1 MMKETEAHKNS
12 FDYIVIGAGLS
23 GLSLVTALKDYLIS
37 TGKRLLLIDRSFE
50 EYANR
55 TWSFWEEHHGNFDF
69 LCHTRWQKLR
79 LYTDEK
85 QIISPTN
92 PFTYKSVSS
101 EDFRSYCFNI
111 IQSHPQ
117 ITMHTDD
124 VTDITQ
130 STGEELIVMTKS
142 GRFITNSVFDSR
154 FDPDM
159 LKHSNANTLWQQ
171 FQGYFVKTDFA
182 AFDKEV
188 ADIMDFRAEQK
199 NHVAFF
205 YTLPSDTNKA
215 LIEYTLFTP
224 ILQPPEYFERNLRQ
238 YLDQHIGRNH
248 YEITK
253 TEEGKIPMTS
263 YRFPRRKG
271 NIIYLGT
278 AAGCSKAST
287 GYTFYFIQKQI
298 GQILNHLK
306 NETLDQYASSPTFD
320 RFHFY
325 DRILLRILK
334 DQPEKG
340 HRILFSMFQ
349 RNDAARVF
357 RFLNNDTSLL
367 EELRL
372 FVKLPIFL
380 FSLYALKEL
389 FGVKA

>member
-1 MMKETEAHKNS
+1 MMKETGSSSTS
-12 FDYIVIGAGLS
+12 FDYIVTGAGLS
-23 GLSLVTALKDYLIS
+23 GLSLAIALKDYLLT
-37 TGKRLLLIDRSFE
+37 TGKKLLLIDRSFE
-50 EYANR
+50 EYTNR
-55 TWSFWEEHHGNFDF
+55 TWSFWEENNGIFDF
-69 LCHTRWQKLR
+69 LCHARWQKLR
-79 LYTDEK
+79 LYADDKE
-85 QIISPTN
+85 IISSTS
-92 PFTYKSVSS
+92 PFTYKSISS
-101 EDFRSYCFNI
+101 EDFRSYCFTI

-117 ITMHTDD
+117 ITLVKDD

-130 STGEELIVMTKS
+130 STPNELIVKTKS
-142 GRFITNSVFDSR
+142 GRFAANYVFDSR
-154 FDPDM
+154 FDPA
-159 LKHSNANTLWQQ
+159 LLSHSNVNTLWQQ

-182 AFDKEV
+182 AFRKDV
-188 ADIMDFRAEQK
+188 ADIMDFRTEQQ

-205 YTLPSDTNKA
+205 YTLPSDANNA
-215 LIEYTLFTP
+215 LIEYTLFTSV
-224 ILQPPEYFERNLRQ
+224 LQTPEYFERNLKK
-238 YLDQHIGRNH
+238 YLDQHLGNH
-248 YEITK
+248 RYEITK

-298 GQILNHLK
+298 GQILNHLQ
-306 NETLDQYASSPTFD
+306 NETLDQYASPSTFD

-349 RNDAARVF
+349 RNNATQVF
-357 RFLNNDTSLL
+357 RFLHNETSLM

-372 FVKLPIFL
+372 FVKLPVYL
-380 FSLYALKEL
+380 FSIYALKEL
-389 FGVKA
+389 FGTKV